1 MSNDGKGTLSCS
13 HVTSGLLEFRTGEDD
28 SLCIVVQRRPRI
40 RAMLN
45 RSNLL
50 IVQNLI
56 STERNGLSCSKITLL
71 IVQFFKG
78 FTLIPSIFGGFQS
91 DKYQIMT

>member
-1 MSNDGKGTLSCS
+1 MSTLSLTAIRGS
-13 HVTSGLLEFRTGEDD
+13 KQTGPIERIEGL
-28 SLCIVVQRRPRI
+28 QRRPRI

-71 IVQFFKG
+71 IDQK
-78 FTLIPSIFGGFQS
+78 PS
-91 DKYQIMT
+91 

>member
-1 MSNDGKGTLSCS
+1 MGRDQLDKFIAPWPRVIHLA
-13 HVTSGLLEFRTGEDD
+13 DWD
-28 SLCIVVQRRPRI
+28 SIQIQRRPRI

-56 STERNGLSCSKITLL
+56 STEWNGLSCSKITLL
-71 IVQFFKG
+71 IVQK
-78 FTLIPSIFGGFQS
+78 PS
-91 DKYQIMT
+91 

>member
-1 MSNDGKGTLSCS
+1 M
-13 HVTSGLLEFRTGEDD
+13 
-28 SLCIVVQRRPRI
+28 LCPMAVAVGQREVGRLILVLQRRPRI

-71 IVQFFKG
+71 IVQK
-78 FTLIPSIFGGFQS
+78 PS
-91 DKYQIMT
+91 

>member
-1 MSNDGKGTLSCS
+1 M
-13 HVTSGLLEFRTGEDD
+13 
-28 SLCIVVQRRPRI
+28 IVAKMGVQRRPRI

-71 IVQFFKG
+71 IVQK
-78 FTLIPSIFGGFQS
+78 PS
-91 DKYQIMT
+91 

>member
-1 MSNDGKGTLSCS
+1 MRVVSFVSFRYLDTDTIKKSWLKKYLRYRKDIRYSKGLY
-13 HVTSGLLEFRTGEDD
+13 LLYLTV
-28 SLCIVVQRRPRI
+28 SKIQRRPRI

-71 IVQFFKG
+71 IVQK
-78 FTLIPSIFGGFQS
+78 PS
-91 DKYQIMT
+91 